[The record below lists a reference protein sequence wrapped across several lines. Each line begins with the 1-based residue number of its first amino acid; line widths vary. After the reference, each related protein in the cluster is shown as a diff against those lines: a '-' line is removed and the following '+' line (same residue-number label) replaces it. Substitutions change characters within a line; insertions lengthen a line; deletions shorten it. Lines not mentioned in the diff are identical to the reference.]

1 MELIIAYNDDSFLE
15 ELKENLPDFVTL
27 TAYSENKRLER
38 KKAFALKG
46 SWSARKIPFA
56 LFKDD
61 DLDVKVFY
69 SEDNSCSVENIITYV
84 RGYIK

>member
-15 ELKENLPDFVTL
+15 KLKQELPENVIL

-38 KKAFALKG
+38 KKAFALKS
-46 SWSARKIPFA
+46 SWSARQTPFT

-61 DLDVKVFY
+61 DLDIKVFY
-69 SEDNSCSVENIITYV
+69 SEDNSCTIENIITYV

>member
-1 MELIIAYNDDSFLE
+1 MELIIAYNEDSFLE

-46 SWSARKIPFA
+46 SWSARKTPFA
-56 LFKDD
+56 LLRNDNI
-61 DLDVKVFY
+61 DLKVFY
-69 SEDNSCSVENIITYV
+69 SEDNSCTIDNIISTCMQVY
-84 RGYIK
+84 